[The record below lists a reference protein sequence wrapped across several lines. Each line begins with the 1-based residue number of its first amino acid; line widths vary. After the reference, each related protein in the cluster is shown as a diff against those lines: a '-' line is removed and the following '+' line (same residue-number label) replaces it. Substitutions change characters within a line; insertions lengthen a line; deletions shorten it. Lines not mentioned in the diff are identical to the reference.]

1 MEDLKMLQRFFNNN
15 DFDFFNNDVF
25 FPSLFK
31 NNTMD
36 SIPPVTVSETE
47 NGYDIEVAAP
57 GYDKGDFKV
66 DVDKNVLTI
75 SAEKKQEEESGDK
88 KSGKNYRK
96 EFSFTQFQR
105 SFTLPDDVD
114 TEKITGN
121 YTNGILK
128 LEIPHGAQAPKKSIE
143 IK

>member
-1 MEDLKMLQRFFNNN
+1 MLQRFFNNG
-15 DFDFFNNDVF
+15 DFDFFNNDAF

-31 NNTMD
+31 NNKMD
-36 SIPPVTVSETE
+36 SIPPVNVNETDK
-47 NGYDIEVAAP
+47 GYDIEVAAP

-66 DVDKNVLTI
+66 DIDKNVLTI
-75 SAEKKQEEESGDK
+75 SAEKKQESEEGNK

-114 TEKITGN
+114 TEKISGS
-121 YTNGILK
+121 YDKGILK
-128 LEIPHGAQAPKKSIE
+128 LEIPHGAQAPKKEIE

>member
-1 MEDLKMLQRFFNNN
+1 MEDFKMLQRFFNNG
-15 DFDFFNNDVF
+15 DFDFFNNDAF

-31 NNTMD
+31 NNKMD
-36 SIPPVTVSETE
+36 SIPPVNVNETDK
-47 NGYDIEVAAP
+47 GYDIEVAAP

-66 DVDKNVLTI
+66 DIDKNVLTI
-75 SAEKKQEEESGDK
+75 SAEKKQESEEGNK

-114 TEKITGN
+114 TEKISGS

-128 LEIPHGAQAPKKSIE
+128 LEIPHGAQAPKKTIA
-143 IK
+143 IA

>member
-1 MEDLKMLQRFFNNN
+1 MLQRFFNNN

-31 NNTMD
+31 NNKMD
-36 SIPPVTVSETE
+36 SIPPVNVSETE

-75 SAEKKQEEESGDK
+75 SAEKKQEEETGD
-88 KSGKNYRK
+88 
-96 EFSFTQFQR
+96 
-105 SFTLPDDVD
+105 
-114 TEKITGN
+114 
-121 YTNGILK
+121 
-128 LEIPHGAQAPKKSIE
+128 
-143 IK
+143 

>member
-31 NNTMD
+31 NNKMD
-36 SIPPVTVSETE
+36 SIPPVNVSETDK
-47 NGYDIEVAAP
+47 GYDIEVAAP

-66 DVDKNVLTI
+66 DIDKNVLTI
-75 SAEKKQEEESGDK
+75 SAEKKQESETGDK

-114 TEKITGN
+114 TEKISGS
-121 YTNGILK
+121 YDKGILK
-128 LEIPHGAQAPKKSIE
+128 LEIPHGAKAPKKEIE